1 MFVQDRSTPAAAA
14 PNLAKPQFKTR
25 TSTLSKQQHDEKEGE
40 GGGGLSFCLSHNLFK
55 VFFVVFAVVTLF
67 FLLFLLRSGDTAAFL
82 CLETVSRRE
91 IESRIPFPEVQ
102 FSSIPAITDTSKFSA
117 FRAERWIVISV
128 SSAPTDSLRDLSK
141 IKGWQLLAIGNAD
154 TPKDWQL
161 KGTIFLSLD
170 DQAKLGFRIIS
181 YLPYNSYVRKNVGY
195 LFAIQHGAKKIYD
208 ADDRVQV
215 IGGDLGKHFDLEL
228 VGEAARRETMLQYVH
243 GEVQKK
249 NSSNPGSPVVNPY
262 IHFGQRSVWPRGLP
276 LENVGDLGH
285 EEFYTEVYD
294 GMQFIQQGLSNG
306 LPDVDSVFYF
316 TRKSNFET
324 FDIKFDD
331 NAPRVAL
338 PQGLM
343 APVNSFNTLFLGP
356 AFWGLMLPVSIS
368 SMASDVIRGYW
379 AQRILWEMGGFLAV
393 YPPTVH
399 RVDRAES
406 YPFAEEKDLHIN
418 VGRLVKFL
426 VAWRSN
432 KRTLFERILHLSYS
446 MAEEG
451 FWTEK
456 DVKFTVAWLLDL
468 LAVGYV
474 QPRLMTLELDRG
486 QTVIGHGDPKEFYP
500 PKLPSMHLG
509 VQEAG
514 TVNSEIGDLI
524 QWRKSFGNVVLIMY
538 CDGSRVNHTALE
550 WKMLYGRIFKRVVIL
565 SEQGNPERGVENGGE
580 FQEIYKFLPKIFDRF
595 PNAEGFLFLHD
606 TTILN
611 YWNLL
616 GADKNKLWITDKVP
630 ESWKTKF
637 SNYKDAP
644 AYLKEGAEIL
654 RKLIDTLPVHFQVNY
669 KENVGNEKF
678 VVCTSD
684 VFYVPRRFVGDFA
697 DLVGHVGDQKLHQK
711 LAVPM
716 FFLAMDSP
724 SNFDSEAFRSM
735 VYRTGKASDPL
746 SFYSVQAAAVHPW
759 TVSADSEFMKLIR
772 AMSSGDPLLLELL

>member
-1 MFVQDRSTPAAAA
+1 MFVQDRSTPAAA
-14 PNLAKPQFKTR
+14 PTPDLAKPQLKTR
-25 TSTLSKQQHDEKEGE
+25 TTLAEKQHHEEEGE
-40 GGGGLSFCLSHNLFK
+40 GGSVSSFLSHNLFK
-55 VFFVVFAVVTLF
+55 VLVVVFAAVTIFL
-67 FLLFLLRSGDTAAFL
+67 LLFLLRTGNTAAFL

-91 IESRIPFPEVQ
+91 MESRMPFPEVQ
-102 FSSIPAITDTSKFSA
+102 FSFVPAMTDTSKFST
-117 FRAERWIVISV
+117 FRAERWIVVSV
-128 SSAPTDSLRDLSK
+128 SSPPTDALRELSK
-141 IKGWQLLAIGNAD
+141 IKGWQLLAVGNAD

-161 KGTIFLSLD
+161 KGAIFLSID
-170 DQAKLGFRIIS
+170 DQAKLGFRIIN
-181 YLPYNSYVRKNVGY
+181 YLPYNSYVRKNIGY

-215 IGGDLGKHFDLEL
+215 IDGDLGKHFDLEL
-228 VGEAARRETMLQYVH
+228 IGEGARRETMLQYVH

-249 NSSNPGSPVVNPY
+249 NSSNPGSAVVNPY

-285 EEFYTEVYD
+285 EEFYTEVY
-294 GMQFIQQGLSNG
+294 GGRQFIQQGLSNG
-306 LPDVDSVFYF
+306 LPDVDSIFYF
-316 TRKSNFET
+316 TRKSSFET

-343 APVNSFNTLFLGP
+343 APVNSFNTLFHGP

-368 SMASDVIRGYW
+368 SMSSDVIRGYW
-379 AQRILWEMGGFLAV
+379 AQRILWEMDGFLAV

-432 KRTLFERILHLSYS
+432 KRTLFEKIVHLSYS

-468 LAVGYV
+468 VAVGYV

-486 QTVIGHGDPKEFYP
+486 RIVVGHGDPRQFSP
-500 PKLPSMHLG
+500 PKRPSMHLG
-509 VQEAG
+509 VQESG
-514 TVNSEIGDLI
+514 TVNSEIGNLI
-524 QWRKSFGNVVLIMY
+524 QWRKNLGNVVLIMY

-565 SEQGNPERGVENGGE
+565 SEQGNPERGVEHGGE
-580 FQEIYKFLPKIFDRF
+580 FREIYKFLPRIFGRF

-606 TTILN
+606 KTILN

-630 ESWKTKF
+630 ESWKTK
-637 SNYKDAP
+637 SPNYKDAP
-644 AYLKEGAEIL
+644 AYVKEGAEIL
-654 RKLIDTLPVHFQVNY
+654 RKIIDTLPVHFQANY

-678 VVCTSD
+678 VVCSANI
-684 VFYVPRRFVGDFA
+684 FYVPRRFVGDFI
-697 DLVGHVGDQKLHQK
+697 DLVGHVGDQNLHQK

-735 VYRTGKASDPL
+735 VYRIGKASDPS
-746 SFYSVQAAAVHPW
+746 SFYSVQASAVHPW
-759 TVSADSEFMKLIR
+759 AVSDDSEFMKLIG